1 MTGGVARNH
10 SRSRTEDLMRRDT
23 QVEITAENVWV
34 LMSTALVLFM
44 TPGLGLF
51 YGGMTRAK
59 AALNM
64 IMMSFIS
71 VGIVGVIW
79 VLWGY
84 SMTGGEGV
92 LGIFGNPFASFGL
105 SNLIGSPDLIKAAYS
120 GTFAMVTVA
129 LISGAIADRA
139 KFSSWALFVP
149 IWVTLVYCPLAY
161 MVWGGGLLGADGAIT
176 SVFGHVID
184 FAGGTVVE
192 ISSGV
197 AALVLAI
204 IVGKRQGFGKDPNH
218 RPHNIPFIMLGAAI
232 LWFGWFGFNGGAA
245 TTAEQAGL
253 IWINTLVTP
262 AAAMLSWL
270 VTEKIRHGHPTS
282 LGAASGVVAGLVA
295 ITPSCANISPGPP
308 SAWASWRVP
317 SARSSWTS
325 STASAL
331 TTPSTL
337 WASTSAAASSARW
350 RLASSHCRST
360 ARAEASSMAEA
371 FQQLVAQTV
380 AVLITVL
387 LSGLVTAV
395 LGLAIHKTL
404 GFRVSEEAETAGV
417 DLSEHAETAYAF
429 GELSRSRFNPFHHHA
444 APPANTPEG
453 THAES
458 AARRDEDAERE
469 KEESFA

>member
-1 MTGGVARNH
+1 
-10 SRSRTEDLMRRDT
+10 MRRDT

-34 LMSTALVLFM
+34 LISTALVLFM

-161 MVWGGGLLGADGAIT
+161 MVWGGGLLGADGAVT
-176 SVFGHVID
+176 AVFGHVID

-245 TTAEQAGL
+245 TTVEQAGL
-253 IWINTLVTP
+253 IWINTLAAP

-295 ITPSCANISPGPP
+295 ITPSCANVSPVAAVCLGLV
-308 SAWASWRVP
+308 AG
-317 SARSSWTS
+317 
-325 STASAL
+325 AL
-331 TTPSTL
+331 CAIFVDLKYRFGFDDSLDVVGVHLGGGLIGTL
-337 WASTSAAASSARW
+337 ALGFIA
-350 RLASSHCRST
+350 LPVDGQGGGLFYGGG
-360 ARAEASSMAEA
+360 

-395 LGLAIHKTL
+395 LGVVIHKTL

-444 APPANTPEG
+444 TSPEG
-453 THAES
+453 TYEET
-458 AARRDEDAERE
+458 AAPQDADAERE
-469 KEESFA
+469 KEESYA

>member
-1 MTGGVARNH
+1 
-10 SRSRTEDLMRRDT
+10 MRRDT
-23 QVEITAENVWV
+23 QVQITAENVWV
-34 LMSTALVLFM
+34 LVSTALVLIM
-44 TPGLGLF
+44 TPGLGLI

-64 IMMSFIS
+64 IMMSFVS
-71 VGIVGVIW
+71 AGIVGVIW

-84 SMTGGEGV
+84 SMTSGEGV

-105 SNLIGSPDLIKAAYS
+105 TNLIGSPELIKAAYA

-161 MVWGGGLLGADGAIT
+161 MVWGGGLLGANGAIT
-176 SVFGHVID
+176 SVFGQVID

-197 AALVLAI
+197 AALVLAV

-245 TTAEQAGL
+245 TTVEQAGL
-253 IWINTLVTP
+253 IWINTLAAP

-270 VTEKIRHGHPTS
+270 VTEKVRHGHPTS

-295 ITPSCANISPGPP
+295 ITPSCANISPVAAIGLGLL
-308 SAWASWRVP
+308 AG
-317 SARSSWTS
+317 
-325 STASAL
+325 AL
-331 TTPSTL
+331 CAIFVDLKYRFGLDDSLDVVGVHLGGGLIGTL
-337 WASTSAAASSARW
+337 ALGFVA
-350 RLASSHCRST
+350 LPVDGQGGGL
-360 ARAEASSMAEA
+360 
-371 FQQLVAQTV
+371 FYGGGLQQLVAQTV
-380 AVLITVL
+380 AVLATVL
-387 LSGLVTAV
+387 LSGLVTLV
-395 LGLAIHKTL
+395 VGLAIHKTI
-404 GFRVSEEAETAGV
+404 GFRVSEEAESVGV

-429 GELSRSRFNPFHHHA
+429 GELSHSRFNPFHHHVS
-444 APPANTPEG
+444 APATALPQPQP
-453 THAES
+453 
-458 AARRDEDAERE
+458 DEDAQRE
-469 KEESFA
+469 KEDSFA